1 MSDPAHPAYPAEP
14 GRLTAAVSTAALM
27 HAVVFGDSAYPSGRY
42 TLSHGLEGLVQR
54 GRVHGV
60 SQCADAL
67 LDHLRITAAPGDG
80 VATAV
85 ATMIALSVPP
95 YADATPRPHRPQSVD
110 RAIQLVEYLDA
121 ELEAMKV
128 TQELRKASTR
138 VGRQT
143 LQVHAQVADALG
155 QDQDAPGADDRGASG
170 AARALAAYSQR
181 ARNRDVPGSQA
192 VALGLIHATRGLDAE
207 QAVAVELTGLAV
219 GWSSAALRLSQCD
232 HIGAQAMVARAIPLI
247 AELAAQCA
255 EHAGELLDAADPGDP
270 RSFATLGRSSPG
282 LDIASAQHQI
292 APARLFMS

>member
-1 MSDPAHPAYPAEP
+1 MSDPSYPAEP
-14 GRLTAAVSTAALM
+14 GRPTAAVGTAALM

-60 SQCADAL
+60 RQCTDAL
-67 LDHLRITAAPGDG
+67 LDHLHITAAPGDG

-155 QDQDAPGADDRGASG
+155 QDQDAPGSDDRGASG
-170 AARALAAYSQR
+170 AAHVLAEYSRR
-181 ARNRDVPGSQA
+181 ARNREVPGSQA
-192 VALGLIHATRGLDAE
+192 VALGLIHATRGLDIE
-207 QAVAVELTGLAV
+207 QAVAVELTG
-219 GWSSAALRLSQCD
+219 QCD

-255 EHAGELLDAADPGDP
+255 EHARELVDAADPGDP

>member
-1 MSDPAHPAYPAEP
+1 MIDYASESAPRHSTAH
-14 GRLTAAVSTAALM
+14 LSTAALI

-54 GRVHGV
+54 GRVQGV
-60 SQCADAL
+60 QQCTDAL

-85 ATMIALSVPP
+85 ATMIALSVAP
-95 YADATPRPHRPQSVD
+95 YSDATLRPNYPQSVQE
-110 RAIQLVEYLDA
+110 AIQLLGYLDA

-143 LQVHAQVADALG
+143 LQVYAQVEEMIV
-155 QDQDAPGADDRGASG
+155 APQTSGMSERSG
-170 AARALAAYSQR
+170 AATVLAAYSQR
-181 ARNRDVPGSQA
+181 ACNREVPGGQA
-192 VALGLIHATRGLDAE
+192 VALGLIHAVRSLDAE

-232 HIGAQAMVARAIPLI
+232 HIGAQAMVARATPLI
-247 AELAAQCA
+247 KKLAAQCA
-255 EHAGELLDAADPGDP
+255 EYAGELLSSADLGNP

-282 LDIASAQHQI
+282 LDIASAQHQT

>member
-14 GRLTAAVSTAALM
+14 GRPTAAVGTTALM

-60 SQCADAL
+60 SQCTDAL

-95 YADATPRPHRPQSVD
+95 YADATPRPHHPQSVD

-155 QDQDAPGADDRGASG
+155 QDQDAPGVPATSG
-170 AARALAAYSQR
+170 AARVLAAYSQR